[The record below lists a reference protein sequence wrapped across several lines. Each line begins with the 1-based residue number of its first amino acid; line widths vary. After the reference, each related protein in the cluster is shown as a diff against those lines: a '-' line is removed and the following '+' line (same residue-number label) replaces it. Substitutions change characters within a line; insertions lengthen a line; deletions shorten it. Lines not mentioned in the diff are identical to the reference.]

1 MKNKKVKKVAALS
14 LSVMTLFSMMALPVN
29 ATEMVEATG
38 TQKAYIVPEDW
49 GPAVTKTV
57 IHLDKEITPDSIGD
71 EEDEF
76 TVEETKNILLPTWEV
91 GMSNADRHV
100 LKAYT
105 SDENGN
111 KVSKDSHYIALEM
124 YVSPTMTGEGAAFVY
139 NGYNEWC
146 NPYELSITLNGELK
160 TTDHQVVTS
169 LNVAEKIDLEG
180 DGKICPEIN
189 QFTSDTF
196 KATNGDVLPYASFT
210 PEKDDKKNALVVWLH
225 GAGEGGTNPEIAYL
239 GNKVTSLISDEFQS
253 NFQGA
258 YVLVP
263 QCPEGYG
270 WPVDK
275 DGNYTS
281 GATPSKWRES
291 LFELI
296 DNYVT
301 SRPDIDAN
309 RIIIGGCS
317 NGGNMVYDMVLS
329 HMGYFAAAF
338 PMCHEF
344 DINTVTDEQ
353 LNYLKTFPVWSTYT
367 LGDSSSYKGS
377 IPIVEKMKEIGA
389 TNFHYSQFD
398 NASDVTGRFFG
409 DPSNPTILDTTG
421 TSKIPLQYDGHWAWT
436 LFFENQCKDGDLTA
450 WKWLSMQTKEVK
462 QPTTPDQPENPSDTE
477 KPSTPANGGQTT
489 TDKPTVK
496 PTTDTTTKVNK
507 PTSSKVK
514 TGDDT
519 EILGLVSMMVLAGG
533 TVCLVKR
540 KKEND

>member
-409 DPSNPTILDTTG
+409 DPSDPTILDTTG

-519 EILGLVSMMVLAGG
+519 ELLGLVSMMVLAGG

>member
-180 DGKICPEIN
+180 DGKICSEIN

-301 SRPDIDAN
+301 SHPDIDAN

-409 DPSNPTILDTTG
+409 DPSDPTILDTTG

-462 QPTTPDQPENPSDTE
+462 QSATPDQPENPSDTE

-519 EILGLVSMMVLAGG
+519 ELLGLVSMMVLAGG

>member
-111 KVSKDSHYIALEM
+111 KLSKDSHYIALEM

-301 SRPDIDAN
+301 SHPDIDAN

-409 DPSNPTILDTTG
+409 DPSDPTILDTTG

-507 PTSSKVK
+507 PASSKVK

>member
-398 NASDVTGRFFG
+398 NASHVTGRFFG
-409 DPSNPTILDTTG
+409 DPSDPTILDTTG

-519 EILGLVSMMVLAGG
+519 ELLGLVSMMVLAGG

>member
-409 DPSNPTILDTTG
+409 DPSDPTILDTTG

-462 QPTTPDQPENPSDTE
+462 QSATPDQPENPSDTE

>member
-253 NFQGA
+253 NFKGA

-409 DPSNPTILDTTG
+409 DPSDPTILDTTG

-462 QPTTPDQPENPSDTE
+462 QSTTPDQPENPSDTE

-519 EILGLVSMMVLAGG
+519 ELLGLVSMMVLAGG

>member
-301 SRPDIDAN
+301 SHPDIDAN

-409 DPSNPTILDTTG
+409 DPSDPTILDTTG

-462 QPTTPDQPENPSDTE
+462 QSATPDQPENPSDTE

>member
-462 QPTTPDQPENPSDTE
+462 QSTTPDQPENPSDTE

>member
-301 SRPDIDAN
+301 SHPDIDAN

-409 DPSNPTILDTTG
+409 DPSDPTILDTTG

-462 QPTTPDQPENPSDTE
+462 QSATPDQPENPSDTE

-519 EILGLVSMMVLAGG
+519 ELLGLVSMMVLAGG

>member
-210 PEKDDKKNALVVWLH
+210 PEKDDKKNAIVVWLH

-301 SRPDIDAN
+301 SHPDIDAN

-409 DPSNPTILDTTG
+409 DPSDPTILDTTG

-519 EILGLVSMMVLAGG
+519 ELLGLVSMMVLAGG

>member
-239 GNKVTSLISDEFQS
+239 GNKVTTLISDEFQS

-301 SRPDIDAN
+301 SHPDIDAN

-409 DPSNPTILDTTG
+409 DPSDPTILDTTG

-462 QPTTPDQPENPSDTE
+462 QSATPDQPENPSDTE

>member
-14 LSVMTLFSMMALPVN
+14 LSVMTLFSMIALPVN

-210 PEKDDKKNALVVWLH
+210 PEKDDKKNAIVVWLH

-301 SRPDIDAN
+301 SHPDIDAN

-409 DPSNPTILDTTG
+409 DPSDPTILDTTG

-519 EILGLVSMMVLAGG
+519 ELLGLVSMMVLAGG

>member
-409 DPSNPTILDTTG
+409 DPSDPTILDTTG

>member
-1 MKNKKVKKVAALS
+1 MKNKKVKKVTALS
-14 LSVMTLFSMMALPVN
+14 LSVMTLFSMMSLPVN
-29 ATEMVEATG
+29 ATEMVEANG

-57 IHLDKEITPDSIGD
+57 IHLDKEITTDSIGD

-76 TVEETKNILLPTWEV
+76 TVEETKNVLLPTWEV
-91 GMSNADRHV
+91 GMSNVDRHV

-160 TTDHQVVTS
+160 TTDHQVVTA

-196 KATNGDVLPYASFT
+196 KATNGDVLPYASFA

-301 SRPDIDAN
+301 LHPDIDAN

-409 DPSNPTILDTTG
+409 DPSDPTILDTTG

-462 QPTTPDQPENPSDTE
+462 QPTTPENPSDTE

-496 PTTDTTTKVNK
+496 PTTKVDK

-519 EILGLVSMMVLAGG
+519 ELLGLVSMMVLAGG

-540 KKEND
+540 KKEVE

>member
-239 GNKVTSLISDEFQS
+239 GNKVTTLISDEFQS

-301 SRPDIDAN
+301 SHPDIDAN

-409 DPSNPTILDTTG
+409 DPSDPTILDTTG

-462 QPTTPDQPENPSDTE
+462 QSATPDQPENPSDTE

-519 EILGLVSMMVLAGG
+519 ELLGLVSMMVLAGG

>member
-111 KVSKDSHYIALEM
+111 KLSKDSHYIALEM

-210 PEKDDKKNALVVWLH
+210 PDTDDKKNALVVWLH

-301 SRPDIDAN
+301 SHPDIDAN

-409 DPSNPTILDTTG
+409 DPSDPTILDTTG

-462 QPTTPDQPENPSDTE
+462 QSATPDQPENPSDTE

-496 PTTDTTTKVNK
+496 PTTDTTTKVNR

>member
-76 TVEETKNILLPTWEV
+76 TVEETKNVLLPTWEV

-301 SRPDIDAN
+301 SHPDIDAN

-409 DPSNPTILDTTG
+409 DPSDPTILDTTG

-436 LFFENQCKDGDLTA
+436 LFFENQCKDGDLIA
-450 WKWLSMQTKEVK
+450 WKWLSMQTKEVR
-462 QPTTPDQPENPSDTE
+462 QPATPENPNDTE

-496 PTTDTTTKVNK
+496 PTIDTTTKVDK

-540 KKEND
+540 KKEVE

>member
-409 DPSNPTILDTTG
+409 DPSDPTILDTTG

-462 QPTTPDQPENPSDTE
+462 QSTTPDQPENPSDTE

-519 EILGLVSMMVLAGG
+519 ELLGLVSMMVLAGG

>member
-301 SRPDIDAN
+301 SHPDIDAN

-409 DPSNPTILDTTG
+409 DPSDPTILDTTG

-462 QPTTPDQPENPSDTE
+462 QSTTPDQPENPSDTE

-507 PTSSKVK
+507 PASSKVK

>member
-253 NFQGA
+253 NFKGA

-409 DPSNPTILDTTG
+409 DPSDPTILDTTG

-462 QPTTPDQPENPSDTE
+462 QSTTPDQPENPSDTE

>member
-111 KVSKDSHYIALEM
+111 KLSKDSHYIALEM

-263 QCPEGYG
+263 KCPEGYG

-301 SRPDIDAN
+301 SHPDIDAN

-409 DPSNPTILDTTG
+409 DPLDPTILDTTG

-462 QPTTPDQPENPSDTE
+462 QSATPDQPENPSDTE

-519 EILGLVSMMVLAGG
+519 ELLGLVSMMVLAGG

>member
-111 KVSKDSHYIALEM
+111 KLSKDSHYIALEM

-210 PEKDDKKNALVVWLH
+210 SEKDDKKNALVVWLH

-301 SRPDIDAN
+301 SHPDIDAN

-409 DPSNPTILDTTG
+409 DPSDPTILDTTG

-507 PTSSKVK
+507 PASSKVK

>member
-180 DGKICPEIN
+180 DEKICPEIN

-409 DPSNPTILDTTG
+409 DPSDPTILDTTG

-462 QPTTPDQPENPSDTE
+462 QSTTPDQPENPSDTE

-519 EILGLVSMMVLAGG
+519 ELLGLVSMMVLAGG

>member
-111 KVSKDSHYIALEM
+111 KLSKDSHYIALEM

-301 SRPDIDAN
+301 SHPDIDAN

-409 DPSNPTILDTTG
+409 DPSDPTILDTTG

-462 QPTTPDQPENPSDTE
+462 QSATPDQPENPSDTE

-519 EILGLVSMMVLAGG
+519 ELLGLVSMMVLAGG

>member
-296 DNYVT
+296 DNYVA
-301 SRPDIDAN
+301 SHPDIDAN

-409 DPSNPTILDTTG
+409 DPSDPTILDTTG

-462 QPTTPDQPENPSDTE
+462 QSATPDQPENPSDTE

-519 EILGLVSMMVLAGG
+519 ELLGLVSMMVLAGG

>member
-111 KVSKDSHYIALEM
+111 KLSKDSHYIALEM

-301 SRPDIDAN
+301 SHPDIDAN

-409 DPSNPTILDTTG
+409 DPSDPTILDTTG

-519 EILGLVSMMVLAGG
+519 ELLGLVSMMVLAGG

>member
-301 SRPDIDAN
+301 SHPDIDAN

-409 DPSNPTILDTTG
+409 DPLDPTILDTTG

-519 EILGLVSMMVLAGG
+519 ELLGLVSMMVLAGG

>member
-1 MKNKKVKKVAALS
+1 MKNKKLKKVAALS

-409 DPSNPTILDTTG
+409 DPSDPTILDTTG

-477 KPSTPANGGQTT
+477 KPSTPANGGQTI

>member
-49 GPAVTKTV
+49 GPAVTKTG

-253 NFQGA
+253 NFKGA

-409 DPSNPTILDTTG
+409 DPSDPTILDTTG

-462 QPTTPDQPENPSDTE
+462 QSTTPDQPENPSDTE

>member
-301 SRPDIDAN
+301 SHPDIDAN

-409 DPSNPTILDTTG
+409 DPSDPTILDTTG

-514 TGDDT
+514 TGDDI
-519 EILGLVSMMVLAGG
+519 ELLGLVSMMVLAGG

>member
-409 DPSNPTILDTTG
+409 DPSDPTILDTTG

-462 QPTTPDQPENPSDTE
+462 QSTTPDQPENPSDTE

>member
-258 YVLVP
+258 YILVP

-409 DPSNPTILDTTG
+409 DPSDPTILDTTG

-462 QPTTPDQPENPSDTE
+462 QSTTPDQPENPSDTE

>member
-409 DPSNPTILDTTG
+409 DPSDPTILDTTG

-477 KPSTPANGGQTT
+477 KPSTPANGGQTI

-519 EILGLVSMMVLAGG
+519 ELLGLVSMMVLAGG

>member
-301 SRPDIDAN
+301 SHPDIDAN

-409 DPSNPTILDTTG
+409 DPSDPTILDTTG

-477 KPSTPANGGQTT
+477 KPSTQANGGQTT

-519 EILGLVSMMVLAGG
+519 ELLGLVSMMVLAGG

>member
-180 DGKICPEIN
+180 DGKICSEIN

-301 SRPDIDAN
+301 SHPDIDAN

-409 DPSNPTILDTTG
+409 DPSDPTILDTTG

-462 QPTTPDQPENPSDTE
+462 QSATPENPSDTE

-519 EILGLVSMMVLAGG
+519 ELLGLVSMMVLAGG

>member
-281 GATPSKWRES
+281 GATHSKWRES

-301 SRPDIDAN
+301 SHPDIDAN

-409 DPSNPTILDTTG
+409 DPSDPTILDTTG

-462 QPTTPDQPENPSDTE
+462 QSATPDQPENPSDTE

>member
-111 KVSKDSHYIALEM
+111 KLSKDSHYIALEM

-301 SRPDIDAN
+301 SHPDIDAN

-409 DPSNPTILDTTG
+409 DPSDPTILDTTG

-462 QPTTPDQPENPSDTE
+462 QSATPDQPENPSDTE

-519 EILGLVSMMVLAGG
+519 ELLGLVSMMVLAGG

-540 KKEND
+540 KKEVE

>member
-301 SRPDIDAN
+301 SHPDIDAN

-409 DPSNPTILDTTG
+409 DPSDPTILDTTG

-462 QPTTPDQPENPSDTE
+462 QSATPDQPENPSDTE

-519 EILGLVSMMVLAGG
+519 ELLGLVSMMVLAGG

-540 KKEND
+540 KKE